1 MQTDVELLLD
11 KCSFVDPRFKQL
23 YSLEDEPVKQ
33 VTSEMEAVVIELDP
47 IGSSETDSDP
57 PAARKGKFSK
67 ISGTTFSFSNS
78 VTTSQSERVMKEIEM
93 YIQYSWLHI
102 DKYPLEW
109 WKAEAS

>member
-1 MQTDVELLLD
+1 MQTDVDLLLD

-33 VTSEMEAVVIELDP
+33 VISELEAVVIELDP

-57 PAARKGKFSK
+57 PAAKKGKFSK

-78 VTTSQSERVMKEIEM
+78 VTMSQSERVM
-93 YIQYSWLHI
+93 
-102 DKYPLEW
+102 
-109 WKAEAS
+109 